1 MLKSLSLCAALSL
14 LAPLASLAAGAPA
27 PAPKAAAERVLSKDV
42 LVKAP
47 RAEVWRAFTTTEG
60 VKTFFSPGARVELR
74 SGGAYEVYFAPE
86 APVGSRGCDGCRVLS
101 YVPEEMLSFTW
112 SAPPDFPEL
121 RWQRTFVVVQLADAG
136 AGQTRVKLS
145 HAGWREGPEWD
156 KLYGYFDKAWGSVL
170 GNLQKR
176 FESGPVFPAPKQAP
190 AASAAPAKRKHY
202 VYYVRP
208 ARAGFFK
215 QTTPAEDKA
224 MGEHVAYIKGLL
236 SQGRLVVAGPSFE
249 PTQYPEG
256 GGIALDLP
264 APGLV
269 VFEAEGDE
277 EARRIME
284 GDPAV
289 KAGVFK
295 AQVNPFS
302 LAFSR

>member
-1 MLKSLSLCAALSL
+1 MSKFLSLCAALAL
-14 LAPLASLAAGAPA
+14 LAPLSGLAA
-27 PAPKAAAERVLSKDV
+27 APKAAAERVLSKEV
-42 LVKAP
+42 VVKAP

-60 VKTFFSPGARVELR
+60 VKTFFSPGAKVELR
-74 SGGAYEVYFAPE
+74 SGGPYEVYFNPQAP
-86 APVGSRGCDGCRVLS
+86 AGSQGCEGCRVLS

-136 AGQTRVKLS
+136 AGQTRVKLT
-145 HAGWREGPEWD
+145 HAGWRDGAEWD
-156 KLYGYFDKAWGSVL
+156 KLYGYFDKAWGMVL

-176 FESGPVFPAPKQAP
+176 FESGPVFPAPKQA
-190 AASAAPAKRKHY
+190 ASAEAPKRKHY
-202 VYYVRP
+202 VYYIRP

-215 QTTPAEDKA
+215 ETTPAENKV

-236 SQGRLVVAGPSFE
+236 SQGRLVFAGPSFE

-256 GGIALDLP
+256 NGIALDMP
-264 APGLV
+264 APGV
-269 VFEAEGDE
+269 VAFEAEGDE
-277 EARRIME
+277 EARRIMD

-295 AQVNPFS
+295 AQVNTFN

>member
-1 MLKSLSLCAALSL
+1 MLKSLSLCAALAL
-14 LAPLASLAAGAPA
+14 LAPLSSLAAEAVAPA
-27 PAPKAAAERVLSKDV
+27 SKVVAERVLAQEV
-42 LVKAP
+42 VVKAP

-60 VKTFFSPGARVELR
+60 VKTFFSPGAKVELR
-74 SGGAYEVYFAPE
+74 PGGAYEVYFAPE

-136 AGQTRVKLS
+136 AGQTRVKLTQG
-145 HAGWREGPEWD
+145 GWREGAEWD
-156 KLYGYFDKAWGSVL
+156 KLHAYFDKAWGFVL

-176 FESGPVFPAPKQAP
+176 FESGPVWPAAKQA
-190 AASAAPAKRKHY
+190 AASEAKRKHY
-202 VYYVRP
+202 VYYIRP

-215 QTTPAEDKA
+215 KTTPAEDKA

-236 SQGRLVVAGPSFE
+236 SQGRLVLAGPSFE

-256 GGIALDLP
+256 SGLALDLP
-264 APGLV
+264 APGIV
-269 VFEAEGDE
+269 VFEAEGDA
-277 EARRIME
+277 EARSIME

-295 AQVNPFS
+295 AQVNPFN